1 MSADADTNIAAL
13 HVQLRR

>member
-13 HVQLRR
+13 HDQLRR